1 MINFF
6 RLNVIFWQMCRGELG
21 RFFTGLPR
29 SLEVSRG
36 LGKKGRRAD
45 GAHVELGV
53 VRWVHPCTIHSPL
66 AYFCSRFFYIPCIVK
81 IKKKKIVGPRFRK
94 WVVTKSDYYLVRK
107 SVTDKLWQPIT
118 RENNVFFRNST
129 QSPWTIA
136 KLLCRSTV
144 YFAENFAEK
153 AFVFSDDFMFYLVDF
168 RIV

>member
-1 MINFF
+1 MPRWTRSVFHWPPP
-6 RLNVIFWQMCRGELG
+6 LLG
-21 RFFTGLPR
+21 SQPRFGQERTKSGR
-29 SLEVSRG
+29 SACWARS
-36 LGKKGRRAD
+36 
-45 GAHVELGV
+45 
-53 VRWVHPCTIHSPL
+53 SPL
-66 AYFCSRFFYIPCIVK
+66 GASVYYTFSSGLFLFSFFFYIPCIVK
-81 IKKKKIVGPRFRK
+81 IKKKKKIVGSRFRK